1 MTLVRIAWWSL
12 ALLGATALLPSGD
25 SVAQQGS
32 RRPDARGPRVAVIA
46 AEDDPAPA
54 LALSIVYAA
63 QQRIPRMVSQDRFW
77 LVSKKDIDN
86 SFVQEWTPRPVP
98 LAEYRE
104 LGKLVRA
111 DATVVLAVHGRDDSL
126 DVVASI
132 VLTRPSPID
141 TVHFQA
147 SSPVAAVDSLL
158 ARLLADP
165 TFRRGAR

>member
-1 MTLVRIAWWSL
+1 MRYFLLL
-12 ALLGATALLPSGD
+12 AGALALLPSGD
-25 SVAQQGS
+25 IVAQQGS

-46 AEDDPAPA
+46 ADDDPAPA

-63 QQRIPRMVSQDRFW
+63 QQRIPRTVSQDRFW

-86 SFVQEWTPRPVP
+86 TLVNEWTPRPVP
-98 LAEYRE
+98 LEEYRG

-111 DATVVLAVHGRDDSL
+111 DATVVLAVHGRRDSL
-126 DVVASI
+126 DVVGSI

-165 TFRRGAR
+165 RFRRGAR